1 MKIPKITKVLVLNG
15 SVALMLVSSIGCNR
29 APAGPAVSSGPA
41 ATEFQQTANQPAPPS
56 NYDRSRPVSS
66 TQRRYLDR
74 ERHPVERLDRE
85 TVIQDQENADQAGT
99 RTVVRDRY
107 GNERVVREYSSPV
120 RREVV
125 TNRPFSHSAAIV
137 GGGAAA
143 GAVIGALA
151 GGGKGAAIGALAGGG
166 SGLVYDRLTHK
177 KVRVE

>member
-1 MKIPKITKVLVLNG
+1 MKIPKITKLLVLNG

-29 APAGPAVSSGPA
+29 APAGPAVASGPGA
-41 ATEFQQTANQPAPPS
+41 ADFQQTANQPAPS
-56 NYDRSRPVSS
+56 TNYDRSRQVSS
-66 TQRRYLDR
+66 TQRRYLDQ

-85 TVIQDQENADQAGT
+85 TLIQDQDRTAD

-107 GNERVVREYSSPV
+107 GNQRVVREYSSPV